1 MVELHLTE
9 NGSLLPCPP
18 QLIVETFITKEEEF
32 FMEIAIEKTEEFQR
46 EMGQAMFQGNVMDS
60 DGIEELQEEL
70 AEVSRKRAAWNVSQI
85 SSSRQPS
92 PMKKTQ
98 HRRGREWEHSQ

>member
-1 MVELHLTE
+1 MQHMVELHLTE

-70 AEVSRKRAAWNVSQI
+70 AEVSRKRAA
-85 SSSRQPS
+85 
-92 PMKKTQ
+92 
-98 HRRGREWEHSQ
+98 